1 MSNFIFAAG
10 IIGIVVI
17 GLVIILIIG
26 LDSLKKYLLI
36 SSPLLIICAY
46 SILFIFFSKYL
57 FPGSEP
63 LLYILLYI
71 LVLFTVLYI
80 ASWVANKTDQ
90 SKKEDGSEDKDE
102 STQSSQPNQKSTQW
116 PKDEPVME
124 DGLRKRNRIFKANDS
139 ASYNDSEK
147 RTLYTSAVSV
157 IALFSW
163 MMRRDGSVDEVEMK
177 VARLYFQNRLTY
189 NRILQL
195 GPDGMGWDPVL
206 GINRTS
212 IDSSVKLLDYYNS
225 CPKLLRYETCCRNIL
240 ASGIYYGAILEL
252 LKALLQVAYSSDG
265 VIDSEMKILRGIA
278 ENLKVKKEDWK
289 LLLHKFGFRNTS
301 SYAYE
306 DSSDEDTNAKRHNT
320 SGNQGKS
327 SSKEGKNTD
336 GNGKKKS
343 DGEES
348 KREEEK
354 LKSSTYGYKIT
365 QAYNQLGLL
374 STASEQEI
382 KTAFRLL
389 VKKYHPDHLPSDV
402 TDMDRKISADQF
414 RQIMEAY
421 DYIRLERGM

>member
-1 MSNFIFAAG
+1 M
-10 IIGIVVI
+10 
-17 GLVIILIIG
+17 
-26 LDSLKKYLLI
+26 
-36 SSPLLIICAY
+36 
-46 SILFIFFSKYL
+46 
-57 FPGSEP
+57 
-63 LLYILLYI
+63 
-71 LVLFTVLYI
+71 
-80 ASWVANKTDQ
+80 ANKTDQ

-124 DGLRKRNRIFKANDS
+124 DGLRKRNRIFKANTS

-163 MMRRDGSVDEVEMK
+163 VMRRDGSIDEVEMN

-189 NRILQL
+189 NRILRL
-195 GPDGMGWDPVL
+195 GPNGMGWDPVL
-206 GINRTS
+206 GINRAST
-212 IDSSVKLLDYYNS
+212 DSSVKLLDYYNT
-225 CPKLLRYETCCRNIL
+225 CPRLLQYETCCRNIL
-240 ASGIYYGAILEL
+240 ASGIYYGAVLDL
-252 LKALLQVAYSSDG
+252 LKALFQVAYSSDG

-289 LLLHKFGFRNTS
+289 ILLHKFGSRNTS

-320 SGNQGKS
+320 GNQGKS
-327 SSKEGKNTD
+327 SSNKRENTD
-336 GNGKKKS
+336 GNGQKKS

-354 LKSSTYGYKIT
+354 LKSTTYGYKIT

-374 STASEQEI
+374 TTATEPEI
-382 KTAFRLL
+382 KAAFRLL
-389 VKKYHPDHLPSDV
+389 AKKYHPDRLPSDA
-402 TDMDRKISADQF
+402 TDMDRKISTDQF
-414 RQIMEAY
+414 RQVMEAY
-421 DYIRLERGM
+421 DLIRLGKGM